1 MRMAV
6 ALSVRQIH
14 KDRADRHPR
23 RFESVLLAAATHEK
37 ISRPMLRFIRLL
49 MLLLVHRD
57 PPSILRPIP
66 VPFLGN
72 LPQYLGAFLPASLQ
86 LLNFTHE
93 NIAFQMPGKSRKITH
108 SNFARVKQVMG

>member
-6 ALSVRQIH
+6 TLSVRQIH

-23 RFESVLLAAATHEK
+23 RFESVLLAATTHEK

-57 PPSILRPIP
+57 PPSILRPI
-66 VPFLGN
+66 LGLFFGK
-72 LPQYLGAFLPASLQ
+72 LPQYLGVVLPAVLQ
-86 LLNFTHE
+86 LLHFAHVNVG
-93 NIAFQMPGKSRKITH
+93 FQMPG
-108 SNFARVKQVMG
+108 